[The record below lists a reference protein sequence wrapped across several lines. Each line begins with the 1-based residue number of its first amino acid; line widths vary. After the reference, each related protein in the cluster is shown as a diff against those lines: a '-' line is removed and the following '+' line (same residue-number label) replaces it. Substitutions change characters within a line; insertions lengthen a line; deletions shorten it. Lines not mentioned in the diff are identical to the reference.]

1 MALTAPSSPGRATRH
16 FAAWEQPHC
25 SQKKFA
31 GLQITSG
38 VFLKKEAL

>member
-1 MALTAPSSPGRATRH
+1 MALFAPSSPGRATRH

-31 GLQITSG
+31 RASDTSV